1 MFPGTVRPRRGAAAV
16 AESSSSPPRPR
27 PRPPRPRPRPA
38 APCAPAAAFK
48 PAGITPVATDPIETF
63 VVGLKGFEPGCA
75 PLALSRNATID
86 AYVSADNPF
95 GFSGGIDRRIR
106 LNNSS
111 VVCDPHELM
120 NAAPA
125 SGGAS
130 PAPASVLPWHPAQ

>member
-1 MFPGTVRPRRGAAAV
+1 MFPGTVRPRRGAAAT

-27 PRPPRPRPRPA
+27 PPRPPRPRPRPA

-63 VVGLKGFEPGCA
+63 VLGVNAFGPGCA
-75 PLALSRNATID
+75 PLALSRNATMD
-86 AYVSADNPF
+86 AYVSADNPL

-106 LNNSS
+106 LNSSS
-111 VVCDPHELM
+111 VVCDPHEPM

-130 PAPASVLPWHPAQ
+130 PAPDNVLP